1 MTTAVPKLPLEV
13 QKRIAGV
20 ALFGSTLNK
29 QNKGLI
35 PGFPSDR
42 AKTWCN
48 KSDGVCGGGLNVN
61 AGHLSYSNAD
71 LKAAGAWL
79 AGNAQKLAAISGGG
93 GGEE

>member
-1 MTTAVPKLPLEV
+1 MTTSVPQLPIEI

-48 KSDGVCGGGLNVN
+48 KSDGVCGGQLLGK
-61 AGHLSYSNAD
+61 SYQSEHTRIKIN
-71 LKAAGAWL
+71 
-79 AGNAQKLAAISGGG
+79 I
-93 GGEE
+93 